1 MTPAALAQ
9 TAQSWPQVYD
19 PLGNR
24 LLSTLLAALP
34 VIVLLGTLAW
44 LRLRA
49 HTAAL
54 LGLFTALAVAVLV
67 FGMPAGMAL
76 GTAAFGAAYG
86 LLPIGWIILNL
97 MFLYQLTVQ
106 RGLFT
111 VLRESLT
118 AVTRDQRLQLLLVAF
133 CFGAFFEGASG
144 FGTPVAVSG
153 AILMGLGFSPL
164 AASGLSLIA
173 NTAPVAFG
181 ALGTPIIALQSVT
194 DLDLRTLSA
203 MAGRQL
209 PLFSVIVPFW
219 LVWAFAGWRGVLG
232 IWPAVLVAGGAF
244 AVPQFLISNLHGPW
258 LVDVVSALISMGAV
272 TLFLRAWRPRQHWG
286 ADGREAPP
294 PPETSHG
301 HSSGQVLRAWL
312 PWIILS
318 VVVFVWGLPQTKAL
332 LDGISVLRFP
342 VPGLHNLVERVPPV
356 VAAPRPEAAVYLLNW
371 LSATG
376 TGILVAALIA
386 ALVMRYRPAEL
397 LRSYGATLKLVGM
410 SLLTIAAMLALGF
423 TTRYAGL
430 DATLG
435 LAFAKTGLLYP
446 FFGTLLGWL
455 GVALTGSDTSSNV
468 LFGSL
473 QRITAEQLGLP
484 PTLMAAAN
492 SSGGVMGK
500 MVDAQSI
507 VVASTATRWYG
518 HEGDILRYVF
528 FHSLALACLVGLL
541 VLLQAY
547 VFPFTAMVPR

>member
-9 TAQSWPQVYD
+9 TAHSWPQVYD

-67 FGMPAGMAL
+67 FGMPVGMAL

-111 VLRESLT
+111 ILRESLT

-164 AASGLSLIA
+164 LASGLSLIA

-181 ALGTPIIALQSVT
+181 ALGTPIVALQSVT
-194 DLDLRTLSA
+194 GLDLRALSA
-203 MAGRQL
+203 MVGRQL
-209 PLFSVIVPFW
+209 PVFSVIVPFW

-272 TLFLRAWRPRQHWG
+272 TLFLRVWRPRQHWG
-286 ADGREAPP
+286 ADGKE
-294 PPETSHG
+294 
-301 HSSGQVLRAWL
+301 
-312 PWIILS
+312 
-318 VVVFVWGLPQTKAL
+318 
-332 LDGISVLRFP
+332 
-342 VPGLHNLVERVPPV
+342 
-356 VAAPRPEAAVYLLNW
+356 
-371 LSATG
+371 
-376 TGILVAALIA
+376 
-386 ALVMRYRPAEL
+386 
-397 LRSYGATLKLVGM
+397 
-410 SLLTIAAMLALGF
+410 
-423 TTRYAGL
+423 
-430 DATLG
+430 
-435 LAFAKTGLLYP
+435 
-446 FFGTLLGWL
+446 
-455 GVALTGSDTSSNV
+455 
-468 LFGSL
+468 
-473 QRITAEQLGLP
+473 
-484 PTLMAAAN
+484 
-492 SSGGVMGK
+492 
-500 MVDAQSI
+500 
-507 VVASTATRWYG
+507 
-518 HEGDILRYVF
+518 
-528 FHSLALACLVGLL
+528 
-541 VLLQAY
+541 
-547 VFPFTAMVPR
+547 

>member
-194 DLDLRTLSA
+194 DLDLRSLSA

-209 PLFSVIVPFW
+209 PFFSVIVPFW

-272 TLFLRAWRPRQHWG
+272 TLFLRVWRPRQHWG
-286 ADGREAPP
+286 ADGKEAPP

-332 LDGISVLRFP
+332 LDRISVLRLP
-342 VPGLHNLVERVPPV
+342 VPGLHNLVQRVPPV
-356 VAAPRPEAAVYLLNW
+356 VAAPKPEAAVYLLNW

-397 LRSYGATLKLVGM
+397 LRSYWATLKLVGL

-435 LAFAKTGLLYP
+435 LAFAKTGVLYP

-473 QRITAEQLGLP
+473 QRITAEQLGLS

>member
-9 TAQSWPQVYD
+9 TAHSWPQVYD
-19 PLGNR
+19 PLGNQ

-76 GTAAFGAAYG
+76 GTVAYG

-111 VLRESLT
+111 ILRESLT

-194 DLDLRTLSA
+194 DLDLRNLSA

-209 PLFSVIVPFW
+209 PLFAVIVPFW
-219 LVWAFAGWRGVLG
+219 LVWAFAGW
-232 IWPAVLVAGGAF
+232 
-244 AVPQFLISNLHGPW
+244 
-258 LVDVVSALISMGAV
+258 
-272 TLFLRAWRPRQHWG
+272 
-286 ADGREAPP
+286 
-294 PPETSHG
+294 
-301 HSSGQVLRAWL
+301 
-312 PWIILS
+312 
-318 VVVFVWGLPQTKAL
+318 
-332 LDGISVLRFP
+332 
-342 VPGLHNLVERVPPV
+342 
-356 VAAPRPEAAVYLLNW
+356 
-371 LSATG
+371 
-376 TGILVAALIA
+376 
-386 ALVMRYRPAEL
+386 
-397 LRSYGATLKLVGM
+397 
-410 SLLTIAAMLALGF
+410 
-423 TTRYAGL
+423 
-430 DATLG
+430 
-435 LAFAKTGLLYP
+435 
-446 FFGTLLGWL
+446 
-455 GVALTGSDTSSNV
+455 
-468 LFGSL
+468 
-473 QRITAEQLGLP
+473 
-484 PTLMAAAN
+484 
-492 SSGGVMGK
+492 
-500 MVDAQSI
+500 
-507 VVASTATRWYG
+507 
-518 HEGDILRYVF
+518 
-528 FHSLALACLVGLL
+528 
-541 VLLQAY
+541 
-547 VFPFTAMVPR
+547 